1 MSDSATT
8 AALLV
13 LAALGLASALLV
25 AARRALLVV
34 TVRGAS
40 MTPAL
45 APGDRILVLRRPAR
59 GLRDR
64 HIVVLRSDRIP
75 AAGRDDL
82 LVKRIA
88 AAPGA
93 RVPLRAGGRG
103 TVPDDHFV
111 VLGDNPDL
119 STDSRVWGPV
129 PADSVVGVMIGRI
142 ARGGHRGP

>member
-1 MSDSATT
+1 MSDLT
-8 AALLV
+8 AAALPV
-13 LAALGLASALLV
+13 LAVLGLAAGLLA

-34 TVRGAS
+34 TVRGGS

-93 RVPLRAGGRG
+93 PVPSRAGGRG
-103 TVPDDHFV
+103 TVPDGHFV
-111 VLGDNPDL
+111 VLGDNPAL

-129 PADSVVGVMIGRI
+129 PADSVVGVMIGRV